1 MTADPAQK
9 QSPPPPPPP
18 PRQPALNMPRTVM
31 VLLLLMGG
39 ISLMRALLPP
49 RLDYQ
54 FIVWFALYLFVNGEF
69 VWERLYSLVTSVF
82 IHEGLLHLLFNGFW
96 IATIGTLVQRTLN
109 ARDFLILFMVSAIAG
124 GVLFVV
130 LNWGVTAIAV
140 GASGGVFGLLGAFG
154 HVGVARPWED
164 RVTRWRKLAAFTA
177 LMMALNVAYAMLGG
191 VGGTDSPSIAWEA
204 HAGGFFAGL
213 FLFPWLLRRNLEEK
227 QKSRF
232 HVVD

>member
-1 MTADPAQK
+1 
-9 QSPPPPPPP
+9 
-18 PRQPALNMPRTVM
+18 MPRTVL
-31 VLLLLMGG
+31 VLLLVMAG
-39 ISLMRALLPP
+39 ISLLRALLPP
-49 RLDYQ
+49 HLDYQ

-82 IHEGLLHLLFNGFW
+82 IHEGLVHLLFNGFW

-109 ARDFLILFMVSAIAG
+109 SRDFLILFLGSAVAG
-124 GVLFVV
+124 GVLFVA

-154 HVGVARPWED
+154 HIGVARPWED
-164 RVTRWRKLAAFTA
+164 RPTRWRKLAAFTA
-177 LMMALNVAYAMLGG
+177 VMMALNIAYAMVGG
-191 VGGTDSPSIAWEA
+191 VGGPESPSIAWEA

-213 FLFPWLLRRNLEEK
+213 FLFPWLLRRNLQEK